1 MWTHFGSLP
10 GPIPGYPL
18 GELFIIASWGY
29 TGRPW
34 RLYGSSTLPLGKA
47 EKCLGTL
54 QEVWKGFRVGGLP
67 SWLVQ
72 LSWYAP
78 LAWSVYQLGGP
89 PPRRYNLWHKDPGGH
104 PEFPPLSSLANPE
117 YPIGQ
122 PWCTWLANQIWGMSQ
137 LATPEHPIGHQCA
150 LNWPTRFEGCV
161 HSHSV
166 TKILRTLEPLGLFK
180 SSKKF
185 YLVD

>member
-10 GPIPGYPL
+10 GHIPGYPL

-29 TGRPW
+29 NGRPW

-47 EKCLGTL
+47 EKCMGTL
-54 QEVWKGFRVGGLP
+54 QEVWKGFRVGDLP

-104 PEFPPLSSLANPE
+104 PEFPPLSSLANLE
-117 YPIGQ
+117 YAVGQ
-122 PWCTWLANQIWGMSQ
+122 P
-137 LATPEHPIGHQCA
+137 CA
-150 LNWPTRFEGCV
+150 HDWPTRFEGWVNWPPQSIPLAIHV
-161 HSHSV
+161 HWIGQPDLRDELETHVWKNTCSFSLSHKN
-166 TKILRTLEPLGLFK
+166 T
-180 SSKKF
+180 
-185 YLVD
+185 